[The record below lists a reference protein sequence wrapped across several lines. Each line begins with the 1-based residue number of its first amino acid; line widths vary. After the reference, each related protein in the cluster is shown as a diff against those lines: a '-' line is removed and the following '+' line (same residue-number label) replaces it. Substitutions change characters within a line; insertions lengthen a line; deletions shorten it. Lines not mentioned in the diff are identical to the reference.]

1 VVCAK
6 AQKKGRCK
14 GNDTERKV
22 EDAQADCAGKRPQI
36 AGMEEEKKGGG
47 GMKLTDAE
55 AIKALR
61 KVRCYDLEMMISD
74 YPEDERDG
82 RTDWEMIANEAGWLL
97 DGFRSDDHAN
107 HEALEEAKELI
118 RATKN
123 GTVFPGLLTS
133 IQVKSYQVQ
142 VQDAR
147 DLINMVKRLE
157 RFVQKL
163 KGMGL
168 YCPYC

>member
-1 VVCAK
+1 
-6 AQKKGRCK
+6 
-14 GNDTERKV
+14 
-22 EDAQADCAGKRPQI
+22 
-36 AGMEEEKKGGG
+36 
-47 GMKLTDAE
+47 MKLTDQE
-55 AIKALR
+55 AIKALKR
-61 KVRCYDLEMMISD
+61 VRICDLDDMLSD
-74 YPEDERDG
+74 YPQDEVDG

-97 DGFRSDDHAN
+97 DSFCDYDTAN
-107 HEALEEAKELI
+107 HEALEEAKNLI
-118 RATKN
+118 RQTKN

-133 IQVKSYQVQ
+133 VQLKSWQIR

>member
-1 VVCAK
+1 
-6 AQKKGRCK
+6 
-14 GNDTERKV
+14 
-22 EDAQADCAGKRPQI
+22 
-36 AGMEEEKKGGG
+36 
-47 GMKLTDAE
+47 MKLTDVE

-61 KVRCYDLEMMISD
+61 KVRCYDLEMMLSD

-82 RTDWEMIANEAGWLL
+82 RTDWDMIANEAGWLL
-97 DGFRSDDHAN
+97 DAFNEYENAN
-107 HEALEEAKELI
+107 HEALQEARQIL
-118 RATKN
+118 RDTKN

-133 IQVKSYQVQ
+133 TQVKSWQIR

-147 DLINMVKRLE
+147 DLINMVNRLT

>member
-1 VVCAK
+1 
-6 AQKKGRCK
+6 
-14 GNDTERKV
+14 
-22 EDAQADCAGKRPQI
+22 
-36 AGMEEEKKGGG
+36 
-47 GMKLTDAE
+47 MKLTDQE

-61 KVRCYDLEMMISD
+61 KVRIYDLEMMLAD

-82 RTDWEMIANEAGWLL
+82 RSDWDMIADEAGWLL

-107 HEALEEAKELI
+107 HEALEEAKDLI
-118 RATKN
+118 RQTKN

-133 IQVKSYQVQ
+133 IQLESWRIRVA
-142 VQDAR
+142 DAR
-147 DLINMVKRLE
+147 DLINMVNRLT

>member
-1 VVCAK
+1 
-6 AQKKGRCK
+6 
-14 GNDTERKV
+14 
-22 EDAQADCAGKRPQI
+22 
-36 AGMEEEKKGGG
+36 
-47 GMKLTDAE
+47 MKLTDKG
-55 AIKALR
+55 AIDALR
-61 KVRCYDLEMMISD
+61 KVRIYDLERMLDD

-82 RTDWEMIANEAGWLL
+82 RTDWDMIANEAGWLL
-97 DGFRSDDHAN
+97 DGFREDGHAN
-107 HEALEEAKELI
+107 REALEEAKDLI
-118 RATKN
+118 RETKN

-133 IQVKSYQVQ
+133 IQLKSWEIKVK
-142 VQDAR
+142 DAR

>member
-1 VVCAK
+1 MEA
-6 AQKKGRCK
+6 
-14 GNDTERKV
+14 ER
-22 EDAQADCAGKRPQI
+22 G
-36 AGMEEEKKGGG
+36 KGGV
-47 GMKLTDAE
+47 KLTDQE

-61 KVRCYDLEMMISD
+61 KVRCYDLEMMLSD

-82 RTDWEMIANEAGWLL
+82 RSDWEMIANEAGWLL
-97 DGFRSDDHAN
+97 DSFRSDDHAN
-107 HEALEEAKELI
+107 HEALEESKDLI
-118 RATKN
+118 RQTKN

-133 IQVKSYQVQ
+133 IQLKSWQIRVA
-142 VQDAR
+142 DAR
-147 DLINMVKRLE
+147 ELINMVNRLT